1 VQRKLPLRRM
11 DRVQSVSGVL
21 WSGGERMTTGSHNA
35 ELLREVGERNHR
47 VTPIELFFDLVFVFA
62 ITQLSHL
69 LLGHLDARGALQ
81 TGLLLLAIW
90 QAWVYTAWVTNWFNP
105 DVPVVRAMLVGVMA
119 ASLVV
124 SATLP
129 DAFADRGLTFATAF
143 VAMEVGRTLFVV
155 AALGGHPALRRNF
168 QRILFWLT
176 MSGLFWIAGGFATGT
191 GRGLLWLSAVA
202 IGYAG
207 PACGYVTPRLGRST
221 THDWNIAG
229 GHLAERCQLFLII
242 ALGESILVTG
252 ATLGELEWSTTVLAA
267 FVVAFLGSV
276 ALWWIYFDRS
286 AAAAE
291 EIIVT
296 SPDPGRLGRS
306 AYTYLHLPMV
316 AGIIVTAVG
325 DELAIAHPLGHANP
339 EIVATVLGGP
349 VLFLFGHLLF
359 KRAVF
364 RIWSLSRVAAIGA
377 LAIVALI
384 GGNWPPLALAS
395 AALLVVAAIS
405 WADARSL
412 SRVTVPMT
420 AG

>member
-1 VQRKLPLRRM
+1 
-11 DRVQSVSGVL
+11 
-21 WSGGERMTTGSHNA
+21 
-35 ELLREVGERNHR
+35 

-69 LLGHLDARGALQ
+69 LLAHLNLHGALQ

-129 DAFADRGLTFATAF
+129 DAFAGRGLIFATAF

-168 QRILFWLT
+168 QRILFWLS

-191 GRGLLWLSAVA
+191 ARELLWLGAVA
-202 IGYAG
+202 IGYMG
-207 PACGYVTPRLGRST
+207 PARGFVTPGLGRST
-221 THDWNIAG
+221 TLDWNIAG

-252 ATLGELEWSTTVLAA
+252 ATFGELDWSTAVLAA

-286 AAAAE
+286 ARAAE

-296 SPDPGRLGRS
+296 SADPGRLGRS

-316 AGIIVTAVG
+316 AGIIVTAAG

-349 VLFLFGHLLF
+349 ALFLFGHLLF

-364 RIWSLSRVAAIGA
+364 GIWSLSRVAALGA
-377 LAIVALI
+377 LVVVALI

-395 AALLVVAAIS
+395 AALVAVAAIS

-412 SRVTVPMT
+412 SRATIPMT

>member
-1 VQRKLPLRRM
+1 
-11 DRVQSVSGVL
+11 
-21 WSGGERMTTGSHNA
+21 MTTGSHNP

-69 LLGHLDARGALQ
+69 LLGHLDARGVLQ
-81 TGLLLLAIW
+81 TGLLLLANW

-119 ASLVV
+119 ASLVA

-191 GRGLLWLSAVA
+191 TRGLLWLSAVA

-207 PACGYVTPRLGRST
+207 PACGFVTPGLGRST

-252 ATLGELEWSTTVLAA
+252 ATFGELEWSAAVLAA

-296 SPDPGRLGRS
+296 STDPGRLGRS

-316 AGIIVTAVG
+316 AGIIVTAAG
-325 DELAIAHPLGHANP
+325 DELAIAHPLGHATP
-339 EIVATVLGGP
+339 ELVATVLGGP
-349 VLFLFGHLLF
+349 ALFLFGHLLF

-364 RIWSLSRVAAIGA
+364 GILSLSRVMAIGA

-420 AG
+420 AR